1 MIDEEKLKNHVEKK
15 CYEIKH
21 MGMSYQFRKK
31 DLLATIEKYKQGI
44 VGDSVL
50 SNRAIL
56 SKEAYDIYEEL
67 RYQTSQLCYALGDE
81 FVEIYNRI
89 VGDGEK

>member
-1 MIDEEKLKNHVEKK
+1 MIDEEKLKKHIKSK
-15 CYEIKH
+15 CYEVKH
-21 MGMSYQFRKK
+21 MEMNYQFRKK
-31 DLLATIEKYKQGI
+31 DLLATIEKYKQDI

-67 RYQTSQLCYALGDE
+67 RCQTSQLCYALGAE
-81 FVEIYNRI
+81 YVAIYNRI